1 MLFAVIGGD
10 KPGGYH
16 GSLSGQAMTER
27 SDLVALVESFSRSRV
42 LCVGDVM
49 LDRYIHGDV
58 ERISPEA
65 PIPVFRI
72 EREMAMVGGAGNV
85 ARNIASLGAW
95 TRLIGVAGEDAAGAE
110 MRSLLAAEPGI
121 APIILIEESRPTTIK
136 TRYVASRQQMLRADR
151 ESNAPISDRIRAAM
165 VNLVRQ
171 ELPDCAVMV
180 LSDYGKGVLSSE
192 ALRGV
197 IATARGYARPVIVD
211 PKGSDFSRYRGASLV
226 TPNRRELAEATGL
239 PVTGDSEIVAAARRI
254 IDTCGIENVLVTR
267 GKEGVTLVLG
277 RGEALHIPARP
288 REVFDVSG
296 AGDTVV
302 ATMAVACAAGIAW
315 PEAAR
320 LANAAGGVVVGKLY
334 TAVARADEL
343 VAALHTFDLTT
354 GEDKIATLPTALD
367 RIAAWR
373 EAGLAIGFTNGCFD
387 LIHPGHVALL
397 GQARAA
403 CDRLVVGLNS
413 DASVRRLKGEGR
425 PVQSEAAR
433 AQVLASLAAV
443 DLVVIF
449 AEETPIRLIEAIR
462 PDVLVKGADYLRDQ
476 VVGADIVESH
486 GGKVLLAEILPGHS
500 TTATLAKLVR

>member
-1 MLFAVIGGD
+1 
-10 KPGGYH
+10 
-16 GSLSGQAMTER
+16 MTER
-27 SDLVALVESFSRSRV
+27 SDLIALVDSFVRARV

-49 LDRYIHGDV
+49 LDRYVYGDV

-65 PIPVFRI
+65 PIPVVRI
-72 EREMAMVGGAGNV
+72 ERETAMVGGAGNV

-95 TRLIGVAGEDAAGAE
+95 TRLVGVAGEDAAGAE
-110 MRSLLAAEPGI
+110 LRSLLAAEPGI
-121 APIILIEESRPTTIK
+121 APIILIEETRPTTIK
-136 TRYVASRQQMLRADR
+136 TRYVANRQQMLRADR
-151 ESNAPISDRIRAAM
+151 ESDVPISDRIRSAM

-171 ELPDCAVMV
+171 ELPDCTALV

-197 IATARGYARPVIVD
+197 IATARGYTRPVIVD

-226 TPNRRELAEATGL
+226 TPNLRELAEATGM
-239 PVTGDSEIVAAARRI
+239 PVGDDSEVVAAARRI

-267 GKEGVTLVLG
+267 GRQGVTLVLG
-277 RGEALHIPARP
+277 RGEALHIPVKA

-302 ATMAVACAAGIAW
+302 ATMAVACAVGIPW
-315 PEAAR
+315 PAAAR
-320 LANAAGGVVVGKLY
+320 LANAAGGIVVGKPG
-334 TAVARADEL
+334 TAVVRADEL
-343 VAALHTFDLTT
+343 VAALHTLDLTT
-354 GEDKIATLPTALD
+354 GEDKIATLATALD

-387 LIHPGHVALL
+387 LIHPGHVSLL

-413 DASVRRLKGEGR
+413 DASVRLLKGENR
-425 PVQSEAAR
+425 PIQSEAAR

-449 AEETPIRLIEAIR
+449 SEETPIRLIEAIR
-462 PDVLVKGADYLRDQ
+462 PDVLVKGADYRRDQ
-476 VVGADIVESH
+476 VVGADIVEAH
-486 GGKVLLAEILPGHS
+486 GGKVVLADVLPGHS
-500 TTATLAKLVR
+500 TTATLAKLSR